1 MVRLV
6 CAIVGSEGTDSI
18 DIASSDV
25 VSNLRILIKDRYANT
40 LEKIDAPHLKLFLAT
55 KNGAWLP
62 CDDPMAL
69 KLERGQVDADIKQ
82 AVSGDPLN
90 AAWTIDNVLVANNM
104 TSRAPK
110 STQIHILVKVPE
122 SFSLTKRVRLGEVED
137 VPQINIHGVDFV
149 TLPAVLLEKCGLER
163 SDLML
168 RCDVNNEDVQEQNAD
183 EKKNYTLDLKFSYA
197 GGSCRFMFQFSTS
210 EVIAALASAINSVQ
224 NKTELIK
231 YSSGAVHSET
241 INKLYGM
248 ERHQELGGERFPTIA
263 DLERH
268 LNTSKNPSL
277 DGHILEWMFLASVP
291 RYAVQ
296 LAGNQGEKDVLPQA
310 NVLSFDPKKR
320 FKRLPDGSIKGDGCW
335 LQPVAWN
342 QGGYDAVYFV
352 KAEGKVTFTQV
363 TRSNKHDFKM
373 RYFSE
378 VLLKL
383 RAAGMVDNVEDRG
396 VLEEHDSSWT
406 RPDEDHV
413 KTRAFFAPSVYR
425 YLIASFLPI
434 VWLWPKTRLGFCHS

>member
-90 AAWTIDNVLVANNM
+90 AAWTIDDVLVANNM

-168 RCDVNNEDVQEQNAD
+168 YCRDQVHELWDFLEVEVI
-183 EKKNYTLDLKFSYA
+183 KKNN
-197 GGSCRFMFQFSTS
+197 R
-210 EVIAALASAINSVQ
+210 
-224 NKTELIK
+224 
-231 YSSGAVHSET
+231 
-241 INKLYGM
+241 
-248 ERHQELGGERFPTIA
+248 
-263 DLERH
+263 
-268 LNTSKNPSL
+268 
-277 DGHILEWMFLASVP
+277 
-291 RYAVQ
+291 
-296 LAGNQGEKDVLPQA
+296 
-310 NVLSFDPKKR
+310 
-320 FKRLPDGSIKGDGCW
+320 
-335 LQPVAWN
+335 
-342 QGGYDAVYFV
+342 
-352 KAEGKVTFTQV
+352 
-363 TRSNKHDFKM
+363 
-373 RYFSE
+373 
-378 VLLKL
+378 
-383 RAAGMVDNVEDRG
+383 
-396 VLEEHDSSWT
+396 
-406 RPDEDHV
+406 
-413 KTRAFFAPSVYR
+413 
-425 YLIASFLPI
+425 
-434 VWLWPKTRLGFCHS
+434 